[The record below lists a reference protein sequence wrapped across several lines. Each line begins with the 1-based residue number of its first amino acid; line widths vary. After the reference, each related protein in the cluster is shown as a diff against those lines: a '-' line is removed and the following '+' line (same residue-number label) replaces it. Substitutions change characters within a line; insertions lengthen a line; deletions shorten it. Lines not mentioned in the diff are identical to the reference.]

1 MSYMS
6 HRSLSSAVSF
16 GDAPKA
22 QFSLANLF
30 SAWRHRAK
38 ERAELARMSERELQD
53 IGLTRLDAVRE
64 YQKPFWRL

>member
-1 MSYMS
+1 MSFMS
-6 HRSLSSAVSF
+6 HRSLASAISV
-16 GDAPKA
+16 GDGPKA
-22 QFSLANLF
+22 RFSAAALF

>member
-6 HRSLSSAVSF
+6 HRSISSAVPF
-16 GDAPKA
+16 GTAPQKDH
-22 QFSLANLF
+22 SLGALF
-30 SAWRHRAK
+30 SAWRHRVQ
-38 ERAELARMSERELQD
+38 ERAELARMSDRELQD